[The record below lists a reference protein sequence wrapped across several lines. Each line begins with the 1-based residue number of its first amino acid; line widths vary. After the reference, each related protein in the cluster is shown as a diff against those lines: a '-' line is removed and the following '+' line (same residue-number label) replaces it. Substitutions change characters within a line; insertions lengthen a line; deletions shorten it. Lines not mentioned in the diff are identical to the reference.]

1 MIAIYVAGGVSGA
14 HLNPAISTMLYVYRG
29 FPLAKMPAYI
39 TAQMVGAFLATL
51 ITFVIFRPGLIAL
64 QIKDLAV
71 QDQQWAFSEV
81 NAMPHPSVVLMN
93 FLTFPR
99 RAWVDTGTAFLTELV
114 GTTILGVAVLALGD
128 DTNAPPG
135 AGMNA
140 FIVGLLVAVLGMAFG
155 FNTGL
160 AMNPARDFGPRVAL
174 AILGYGS
181 DPYPS
186 LFADGYWF
194 RVNWLAPICGTVLG
208 GFLYDSMIFIGG
220 ESPVNYPLERIRRA
234 ARKWKARWTARI
246 GRTKH
251 KLHDLKDE
259 VVG

>member
-1 MIAIYVAGGVSGA
+1 MIAIYVAGGISGA
-14 HLNPAISTMLYVYRG
+14 HLNPAISTMLYIYRG
-29 FPLAKMPAYI
+29 FPLAKMPGYI
-39 TAQMVGAFLATL
+39 TAQMLGAFLATL
-51 ITFVIFRPGLIAL
+51 ITFAIFQPGLIDL
-64 QIKDLAV
+64 QTRDLTVQDHHLGTYAV
-71 QDQQWAFSEV
+71 QVIPQA
-81 NAMPHPSVVLMN
+81 SVVLPN

-99 RAWVDTGTAFLTELV
+99 RPWINTNTAFLTEFV
-114 GTTILGVAVLALGD
+114 ATTILAVSVLALGD

-140 FIVGLLVAVLGMAFG
+140 FIIGLVIAVLGMAFG

-174 AILGYGS
+174 AVLGYSGG
-181 DPYPS
+181 PNPS

-194 RVNWLAPICGTVLG
+194 RVNWLAPLCGAIFG

-220 ESPVNYPLERIRRA
+220 ESPVNYPAERIRRA
-234 ARKWKARWTARI
+234 ARKWKARWAARL

-251 KLHDLKDE
+251 SLYRVKDE